1 MTKFVKYDNFRLIA
15 LVIWVSNCFKQGK
28 SSFLNSYSSCCI
40 MPILFPLA
48 VHCQAHGMKV
58 AVEGLK

>member
-28 SSFLNSYSSCCI
+28 
-40 MPILFPLA
+40 
-48 VHCQAHGMKV
+48 AHGMKV